1 MEVKELKSKGLKRE
15 FSITVSKDDLK
26 DKKIR
31 KLQDIA
37 SKAKIDG
44 FRPGKVPTS
53 HIEKLYGQSVM
64 VEVIE
69 EKVSEASQ
77 NVLKERD
84 LKAAVKPDVKLDS
97 DMNDI
102 IEKNKDLVFTMN
114 CEVLPEI
121 VITDFSKIKLDKPVS
136 KPQEKDINDA
146 LEYLAKQ
153 NKSYKEVS
161 EKTKSK
167 DGDQVTIDYVGK
179 IDNIAFEGGTASDAN
194 LVLGSK
200 SFIDNFEEQL
210 IGLKQGDNKL
220 VKVKFP
226 ENYQSPDLAGKEATF
241 DVNIKKVSKAEES
254 KDSDKDKKKTAADVL
269 LELDGPDAD
278 AKQKVVKAKGSKNVN
293 SGIVHVLATFN
304 NTIVTISDKRGNV
317 IGWST
322 AGKMGFRGS
331 RKSTAYAAQ
340 VVSQDAC
347 RQAMGH
353 GLKEADVK
361 VKGPGSGRESAVRAV
376 QGIGIDVKSI
386 SDVTP
391 IPHNGCRPKKA
402 RRV

>member
-1 MEVKELKSKGLKRE
+1 MA
-15 FSITVSKDDLK
+15 D
-26 DKKIR
+26 
-31 KLQDIA
+31 
-37 SKAKIDG
+37 
-44 FRPGKVPTS
+44 
-53 HIEKLYGQSVM
+53 
-64 VEVIE
+64 E
-69 EKVSEASQ
+69 EKEKPEEETPKAEEETPATEETPKAEEEAP
-77 NVLKERD
+77 
-84 LKAAVKPDVKLDS
+84 KAEEETPKAEEETPKAEEEAPKA
-97 DMNDI
+97 
-102 IEKNKDLVFTMN
+102 EEEAPK
-114 CEVLPEI
+114 
-121 VITDFSKIKLDKPVS
+121 
-136 KPQEKDINDA
+136 A
-146 LEYLAKQ
+146 
-153 NKSYKEVS
+153 
-161 EKTKSK
+161 
-167 DGDQVTIDYVGK
+167 DGK
-179 IDNIAFEGGTASDAN
+179 A
-194 LVLGSK
+194 
-200 SFIDNFEEQL
+200 
-210 IGLKQGDNKL
+210 
-220 VKVKFP
+220 P
-226 ENYQSPDLAGKEATF
+226 
-241 DVNIKKVSKAEES
+241 KAEES